1 MKYFIANNGQQSGP
15 FELQDLVAN
24 GLTPNSL
31 VWCDGMAGWQQA
43 TSVPEVAQLLMPQ
56 QPQYQEQPYQ
66 QPPYQQQ
73 YQQQPYQQPPYQ
85 QQYQQQPYQQPPYQQ
100 QYQQQPYQQQP
111 YQQQPYQQ
119 QYQQQPYQQQ
129 PYSAN
134 ATMGF
139 GEAIKVCFNKYA
151 DFSGRASRTEFWWF
165 YLFTFLVSLI
175 TCGVACLVFLIPQYA
190 VGARRL
196 HDTGRSGWLQL
207 LGLVPFVGLI
217 LIYWWVLEGDQ
228 GTNQYGGKPI
238 C

>member
-31 VWCDGMAGWQQA
+31 VWHDGMAGWQQA

-56 QPQYQEQPYQ
+56 QPQYQ
-66 QPPYQQQ
+66 
-73 YQQQPYQQPPYQ
+73 QQPYQQP
-85 QQYQQQPYQQPPYQQ
+85 
-100 QYQQQPYQQQP
+100 
-111 YQQQPYQQ
+111 
-119 QYQQQPYQQQ
+119 PYQQQ

-151 DFSGRASRTEFWWF
+151 DFSGRASRAEFWWF
-165 YLFTFLVSLI
+165 YLFTFLVSLF

>member
-31 VWCDGMAGWQQA
+31 VWHDGMAGWQQA

-56 QPQYQEQPYQ
+56 QP
-66 QPPYQQQ
+66 
-73 YQQQPYQQPPYQ
+73 
-85 QQYQQQPYQQPPYQQ
+85 QYQQQPYQQPPYQQ

-129 PYSAN
+129 PYQQQPYSAN

-151 DFSGRASRTEFWWF
+151 DFSGRASRAEFWWF

-175 TCGVACLVFLIPQYA
+175 SCGVACLVFLIPQYA

>member
-24 GLTPNSL
+24 GLTPNSM
-31 VWCDGMAGWQQA
+31 VWCDGMANWQPA

-56 QPQYQEQPYQ
+56 Q

-73 YQQQPYQQPPYQ
+73 QYQQPYQQQQQPYQQPYQ
-85 QQYQQQPYQQPPYQQ
+85 QQQQPYQQ
-100 QYQQQPYQQQP
+100 
-111 YQQQPYQQ
+111 
-119 QYQQQPYQQQ
+119 QQQPYQQQ
-129 PYSAN
+129 PYSTN
-134 ATMGF
+134 TTMGF

-151 DFSGRASRTEFWWF
+151 NFSGRASRAEYWWF
-165 YLFTFLVSLI
+165 YLFTFLVTI
-175 TCGVACLVFLIPQYA
+175 VTCGFGGLVFIIPQYA

-207 LGLVPFVGLI
+207 LGFIPIVGLI

-238 C
+238 R

>member
-24 GLTPNSL
+24 GLTPNSM
-31 VWCDGMAGWQQA
+31 VWCDGMANWQPA

-56 QPQYQEQPYQ
+56 QQQPQPQYQQPQQYQ
-66 QPPYQQQ
+66 PQQQ
-73 YQQQPYQQPPYQ
+73 YQQPQQYQPQYQQQQSYQQPYQQP
-85 QQYQQQPYQQPPYQQ
+85 
-100 QYQQQPYQQQP
+100 
-111 YQQQPYQQ
+111 
-119 QYQQQPYQQQ
+119 
-129 PYSAN
+129 YSAN
-134 ATMGF
+134 DTMGF

-151 DFSGRASRTEFWWF
+151 DFSGRASRAEYWWF
-165 YLFTFLVSLI
+165 YLFTFLVTI
-175 TCGVACLVFLIPQYA
+175 VTCGVAGLVFIIPQYA

-207 LGLVPFVGLI
+207 LGFIPIVGLI

-238 C
+238 R

>member
-73 YQQQPYQQPPYQ
+73 YQQQPYQQ
-85 QQYQQQPYQQPPYQQ
+85 
-100 QYQQQPYQQQP
+100 
-111 YQQQPYQQ
+111 
-119 QYQQQPYQQQ
+119 Q

-151 DFSGRASRTEFWWF
+151 DFSGRASRAEFWWF

>member
-31 VWCDGMAGWQQA
+31 VWHDGMAGWQQA

-56 QPQYQEQPYQ
+56 QPQYQ
-66 QPPYQQQ
+66 
-73 YQQQPYQQPPYQ
+73 QQPYQQPPYQ
-85 QQYQQQPYQQPPYQQ
+85 QQ
-100 QYQQQPYQQQP
+100 YQQQP

-151 DFSGRASRTEFWWF
+151 DFSGRASRAEFWWF

-175 TCGVACLVFLIPQYA
+175 SCGVACLVFLIPQYA

>member
-31 VWCDGMAGWQQA
+31 VWHDGMAGWQQA

-56 QPQYQEQPYQ
+56 QP
-66 QPPYQQQ
+66 
-73 YQQQPYQQPPYQ
+73 
-85 QQYQQQPYQQPPYQQ
+85 QYQQQPYQQPPYQQ

-119 QYQQQPYQQQ
+119 QYQQQLYQQQPYQQQ

-151 DFSGRASRTEFWWF
+151 DFSGRASRAEFWWF

-175 TCGVACLVFLIPQYA
+175 SCGVACLVFLIPQYA

>member
-1 MKYFIANNGQQSGP
+1 MKYFIANNGQQSGL

-56 QPQYQEQPYQ
+56 QPQYQ
-66 QPPYQQQ
+66 
-73 YQQQPYQQPPYQ
+73 
-85 QQYQQQPYQQPPYQQ
+85 QQPYQQPPYQQ
-100 QYQQQPYQQQP
+100 QYQQQPYQQQS
-111 YQQQPYQQ
+111 
-119 QYQQQPYQQQ
+119 
-129 PYSAN
+129 YSAN

-151 DFSGRASRTEFWWF
+151 DFSGRASRAEFWWF

>member
-31 VWCDGMAGWQQA
+31 VWHDGMAGWQQA

-56 QPQYQEQPYQ
+56 QP
-66 QPPYQQQ
+66 
-73 YQQQPYQQPPYQ
+73 
-85 QQYQQQPYQQPPYQQ
+85 QYQQQPYQQPPYQQ

-151 DFSGRASRTEFWWF
+151 DFSGRASRAEFWWF

-175 TCGVACLVFLIPQYA
+175 SCGVACLVFLIPQYA

>member
-31 VWCDGMAGWQQA
+31 VWHDGMAGWQQA

-56 QPQYQEQPYQ
+56 QPQYQ
-66 QPPYQQQ
+66 
-73 YQQQPYQQPPYQ
+73 
-85 QQYQQQPYQQPPYQQ
+85 QQPYQQPPYQQ

-111 YQQQPYQQ
+111 
-119 QYQQQPYQQQ
+119 YQQQPYQQQ

-151 DFSGRASRTEFWWF
+151 DFSGRASRAEFWWF

-175 TCGVACLVFLIPQYA
+175 SCGVACLVFLIPQYA

>member
-31 VWCDGMAGWQQA
+31 VWHDGMAGWQQA

-56 QPQYQEQPYQ
+56 QPQYQ
-66 QPPYQQQ
+66 
-73 YQQQPYQQPPYQ
+73 QQPYQQP
-85 QQYQQQPYQQPPYQQ
+85 
-100 QYQQQPYQQQP
+100 
-111 YQQQPYQQ
+111 PYQQ

-151 DFSGRASRTEFWWF
+151 DFSGRASRAEFWWF

-175 TCGVACLVFLIPQYA
+175 SCGVACLVFLIPQYA

>member
-73 YQQQPYQQPPYQ
+73 YQQQPYQQ
-85 QQYQQQPYQQPPYQQ
+85 
-100 QYQQQPYQQQP
+100 
-111 YQQQPYQQ
+111 
-119 QYQQQPYQQQ
+119 QPYQQQ

-151 DFSGRASRTEFWWF
+151 DFSGRASRAEFWWF

>member
-31 VWCDGMAGWQQA
+31 VWHDGMAGWQQA

-56 QPQYQEQPYQ
+56 QPQYQ
-66 QPPYQQQ
+66 
-73 YQQQPYQQPPYQ
+73 
-85 QQYQQQPYQQPPYQQ
+85 QQPYQQPPYQQ
-100 QYQQQPYQQQP
+100 QYQQQPYQQQ

-119 QYQQQPYQQQ
+119 QPYQQQPYQQQ

-151 DFSGRASRTEFWWF
+151 DFSGRASRAEFWWF

-175 TCGVACLVFLIPQYA
+175 SCGVACLVFLIPQYA

>member
-85 QQYQQQPYQQPPYQQ
+85 QQYQQQPYQQ
-100 QYQQQPYQQQP
+100 
-111 YQQQPYQQ
+111 
-119 QYQQQPYQQQ
+119 Q

-151 DFSGRASRTEFWWF
+151 DFSGRASRAEFWWF